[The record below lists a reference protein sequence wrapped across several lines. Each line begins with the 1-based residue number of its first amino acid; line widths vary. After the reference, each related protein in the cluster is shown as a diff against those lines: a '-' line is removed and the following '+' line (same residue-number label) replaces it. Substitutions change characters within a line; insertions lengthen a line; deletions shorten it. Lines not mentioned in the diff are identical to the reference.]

1 MFLLVGVIGLVLV
14 VSLVAILILTRKY
27 FLQKREYQT
36 LGVIGGGGGGN
47 EEDED
52 EEHNVESAD

>member
-27 FLQKREYQT
+27 FLQKTEYQT
-36 LGVIGGGGGGN
+36 LGVIEEGGGGT
-47 EEDED
+47 EEE